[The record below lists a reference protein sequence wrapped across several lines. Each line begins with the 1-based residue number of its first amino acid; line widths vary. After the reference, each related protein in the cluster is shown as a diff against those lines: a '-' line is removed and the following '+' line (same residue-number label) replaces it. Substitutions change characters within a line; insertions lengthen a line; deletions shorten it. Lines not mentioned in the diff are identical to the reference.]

1 MLGDVLRYV
10 EQEEQRALG
19 HDGAHDLRLRRCRGD
34 AGEIQCEHVRLPA
47 QMNALVEAV
56 SAATSRLVVV
66 LLAGSPCALP

>member
-34 AGEIQCEHVRLPA
+34 AGEIQGEYRGDTGEMQGVTARTICA
-47 QMNALVEAV
+47 W
-56 SAATSRLVVV
+56 
-66 LLAGSPCALP
+66 LADQGQG

>member
-1 MLGDVLRYV
+1 MGEMQGRCRGNTG
-10 EQEEQRALG
+10 EMQG
-19 HDGAHDLRLRRCRGD
+19 RCRGD